1 MTDKLELID
10 VSAGY
15 GRTRIVNDVR
25 LCVARGE
32 TLAVLGPNGAG
43 KSTLAKSVMSL
54 VRHFGGVISWAGEEI
69 HGTRT
74 SHRVRAGIG
83 YVPQVENVFRPLTVA
98 DNMDLAATGM
108 SKTDRAEQL
117 DWAVEKFP
125 VIKQR
130 WNVVA
135 GSLSGGERRSL
146 ALASALIREPGVLI
160 LDEPTSDLSSAAVE
174 QLFATLDVIRTE
186 RNLSILLV
194 EQNVSRALAFATS
207 ICVLMRGRVV
217 VERPASSI
225 TEREV
230 GDIFLEHT
238 PLIFEETGKQGH
250 DD

>member
-15 GRTRIVNDVR
+15 GRTRILNDVH
-25 LCVARGE
+25 LAVARGE

-54 VRHFGGVISWAGEEI
+54 VRHFGGVITWAGKEI

-74 SHRVRAGIG
+74 SHRIRAGIG
-83 YVPQVENVFRPLTVA
+83 YVPQVENVFRPLTVG

-108 SKTDRAEQL
+108 PKAVRAEQFE
-117 DWAVEKFP
+117 WAIDKFP
-125 VIKQR
+125 IIKQR

-160 LDEPTSDLSSAAVE
+160 LDEPTSDLSSAAIE
-174 QLFATLDVIRTE
+174 ELFITLDVIRAE

-194 EQNVSRALAFATS
+194 EQNVGRALDFATS

-217 VERPASSI
+217 VERPSTSI
-225 TEREV
+225 TEREI
-230 GDIFLEHT
+230 GDIFL
-238 PLIFEETGKQGH
+238 GH
-250 DD
+250 AAPKLERTEQDDHAN